1 MELFARERSGC
12 IARAR
17 AAPSLSPSHPAAA
30 AMKLQV
36 VDRKG
41 KVLVDGGLYLAS
53 YQGAPTVNDLVQV
66 RSREGAVARG

>member
-1 MELFARERSGC
+1 
-12 IARAR
+12 
-17 AAPSLSPSHPAAA
+17 
-30 AMKLQV
+30 MKLQV